1 MSIALWIV
9 ATVLALVFLAA
20 GATKATKPKD
30 ELATTMPWVNDFS
43 SNVVKLIG
51 VLEILGALGLV
62 LPAVTG
68 VAPVLVPL
76 AALGLRSRWRRRPS
90 FTCAAVRSRC
100 SRSTACCCWPLPSW
114 PGDASGTTPSEPRR
128 TRCRAG

>member
-68 VAPVLVPL
+68 VAPVLAPL
-76 AALGLRSRWRRRPS
+76 AALGLAILMAS
-90 FTCAAVRSRC
+90 AAVVHVRRGEIQMLAVNGVLLLAAAFVAWG
-100 SRSTACCCWPLPSW
+100 RF
-114 PGDASGTTPSEPRR
+114 GDYAF
-128 TRCRAG
+128 